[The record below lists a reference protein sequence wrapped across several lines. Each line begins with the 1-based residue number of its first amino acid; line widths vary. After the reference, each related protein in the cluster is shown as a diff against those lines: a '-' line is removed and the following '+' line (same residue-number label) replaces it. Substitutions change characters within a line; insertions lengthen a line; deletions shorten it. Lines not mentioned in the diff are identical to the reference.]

1 MKIIIF
7 FALMAIISIVKAGPF
22 EIRFQQED
30 GSGNVFGNWLS
41 PNPNSGTTGIYSY
54 DGSSRLVSWLT
65 IGAGLT
71 VSNGALSAPTA
82 VSAFT
87 NDSGYI
93 TSSALSPYLTSAT
106 AASTYATKSGTTAQY
121 IRGDGTTATFPTN
134 VSSFTNDSAYINQSG
149 ARSAISLTTTGSGA
163 ASYNN
168 STGVLNVP
176 TPASV
181 TPFNFSQPSARTINV
196 STSYQATDNTKA
208 AIIYPSYACQNAT
221 QVLASSACTL
231 QVRIGTGALT
241 CSTGTVYYT
250 QSLTVNLGVL
260 ITQNSTNPVPIFLP
274 SGGSFILCPQTGTF
288 TVTAVEQTAG

>member
-1 MKIIIF
+1 MGKDLITIMKKIIILF
-7 FALMAIISIVKAGPF
+7 F
-22 EIRFQQED
+22 
-30 GSGNVFGNWLS
+30 LS
-41 PNPNSGTTGIYSY
+41 WSL
-54 DGSSRLVSWLT
+54 LVSADPFDPIMT
-65 IGAGLT
+65 RRNSTDSGFQMNQFPKPS
-71 VSNGALSAPTA
+71 VSSASFYNPA
-82 VSAFT
+82 NNNWEFVSVISAFT

-134 VSSFTNDSAYINQSG
+134 VSSFTNDNAYINQSG
-149 ARSAISLTTTGSGA
+149 ARGAISLTTTGSGV

-231 QVRIGTGALT
+231 QVRVGTGTLT

-288 TVTAVEQTAG
+288 TVTTIEQSAG